1 MYGKSCKEDSFQFSR
16 CLPNTFAYGRM
27 HFTSHILAD
36 GGGVVVLQLV
46 NSNCKSQRST
56 PRPRTA
62 LLMCLKKYSAIGNS
76 AIGNY
81 VVLYSKLTLKT
92 VLLEVSYG
100 KND

>member
-1 MYGKSCKEDSFQFSR
+1 MYSSVANKC
-16 CLPNTFAYGRM
+16 
-27 HFTSHILAD
+27 
-36 GGGVVVLQLV
+36 
-46 NSNCKSQRST
+46 T
-56 PRPRTA
+56 PRPCTA

-81 VVLYSKLTLKT
+81 VVLCSKLILKT

>member
-1 MYGKSCKEDSFQFSR
+1 MLSNAAGLPRLPADS
-16 CLPNTFAYGRM
+16 PNLKARTLRTALI
-27 HFTSHILAD
+27 TD
-36 GGGVVVLQLV
+36 
-46 NSNCKSQRST
+46 SNKLTLIPTQNYYRA
-56 PRPRTA
+56 A

-81 VVLYSKLTLKT
+81 VVLYCKLTLKT

>member
-1 MYGKSCKEDSFQFSR
+1 MEGDASDNFN
-16 CLPNTFAYGRM
+16 NT
-27 HFTSHILAD
+27 
-36 GGGVVVLQLV
+36 
-46 NSNCKSQRST
+46 T
-56 PRPRTA
+56 PRPRAA

-81 VVLYSKLTLKT
+81 VVLYSKLILKT

>member
-1 MYGKSCKEDSFQFSR
+1 MAKSVTILREKLVSSDYKNGSFVPPTAKCYTLS
-16 CLPNTFAYGRM
+16 
-27 HFTSHILAD
+27 
-36 GGGVVVLQLV
+36 
-46 NSNCKSQRST
+46 
-56 PRPRTA
+56 PRTA
-62 LLMCLKKYSAIGNS
+62 LFRCLKKYSAIGNS

>member
-1 MYGKSCKEDSFQFSR
+1 MVIIQNIHGRAVVWTGANFEI
-16 CLPNTFAYGRM
+16 PN
-27 HFTSHILAD
+27 
-36 GGGVVVLQLV
+36 
-46 NSNCKSQRST
+46 T
-56 PRPRTA
+56 PRPRAA
-62 LLMCLKKYSAIGNS
+62 LLVCLKKYSAIGNS

>member
-1 MYGKSCKEDSFQFSR
+1 MLWEVFWNQLKTVLFGNQCCERQCCARPR
-16 CLPNTFAYGRM
+16 C
-27 HFTSHILAD
+27 
-36 GGGVVVLQLV
+36 
-46 NSNCKSQRST
+46 T
-56 PRPRTA
+56 PRPRAA

-92 VLLEVSYG
+92 VLLEVNFG

>member
-1 MYGKSCKEDSFQFSR
+1 M
-16 CLPNTFAYGRM
+16 NT
-27 HFTSHILAD
+27 
-36 GGGVVVLQLV
+36 VNPQLE
-46 NSNCKSQRST
+46 
-56 PRPRTA
+56 
-62 LLMCLKKYSAIGNS
+62 AIGNS

>member
-1 MYGKSCKEDSFQFSR
+1 MSLHFHATCKCKLLRKRLRFEI
-16 CLPNTFAYGRM
+16 LPKQSKQCQSKAPLY
-27 HFTSHILAD
+27 
-36 GGGVVVLQLV
+36 
-46 NSNCKSQRST
+46 T

-81 VVLYSKLTLKT
+81 VVLYSKPTLKT

>member
-1 MYGKSCKEDSFQFSR
+1 MGYEFMDEFVA
-16 CLPNTFAYGRM
+16 LIWIT
-27 HFTSHILAD
+27 
-36 GGGVVVLQLV
+36 
-46 NSNCKSQRST
+46 T
-56 PRPRTA
+56 PRPRAA

-81 VVLYSKLTLKT
+81 VVLCSKLILKT